1 MIHAKSV
8 TVTFADNT
16 ISIMY
21 TYHLHIMLKIR
32 QILCVSEIEI
42 IITSRVVSV
51 RMEQDGTDRG
61 GGERDGGQVGGGL
74 AAGEADALFTEV
86 MNLLRSYLELL
97 SNQSGDQNQERMLIT
112 EGK

>member
-1 MIHAKSV
+1 
-8 TVTFADNT
+8 
-16 ISIMY
+16 
-21 TYHLHIMLKIR
+21 MLK
-32 QILCVSEIEI
+32 ILCVSEIKI

>member
-1 MIHAKSV
+1 
-8 TVTFADNT
+8 
-16 ISIMY
+16 MY
-21 TYHLHIMLKIR
+21 TYHLHINMLK
-32 QILCVSEIEI
+32 ILCVSEIKI
-42 IITSRVVSV
+42 IIISRVVSV

>member
-1 MIHAKSV
+1 
-8 TVTFADNT
+8 
-16 ISIMY
+16 
-21 TYHLHIMLKIR
+21 MLK
-32 QILCVSEIEI
+32 ILCVSEIKI
-42 IITSRVVSV
+42 IIISRVVSV

-61 GGERDGGQVGGGL
+61 GGERDGGQVGGGVGGGL
-74 AAGEADALFTEV
+74 AAGEADVLFTEV

>member
-8 TVTFADNT
+8 TLTFADNT

-21 TYHLHIMLKIR
+21 TYHLHIMLKI
-32 QILCVSEIEI
+32 LCVSEIKI